1 LPQASP
7 PFITLCMS
15 DAPGQREAGLLPA
28 LVVRDATQAVGA
40 LALAQG
46 REVLLLS
53 APGAAA
59 FLGAG
64 GWRAMMAAA
73 ARDAPGAPFQDALC
87 CAAAPGLALAALRAG
102 CRLLVLDPACAAFG
116 QVATAAASVGARLLP
131 ARPVA
136 LDLSALDLGVPHG
149 RRILAAW
156 LTLGPDDSGRA
167 SL

>member
-1 LPQASP
+1 
-7 PFITLCMS
+7 MS
-15 DAPGQREAGLLPA
+15 DAPGQRQAGLAPA
-28 LVVRDATQAVGA
+28 LVVRDAAQAAAA

-64 GWRAMMAAA
+64 GWRALVAAA
-73 ARDAPGAPFQDALC
+73 ARDAPGAPFRDALC

-102 CRLLVLDPACAAFG
+102 CRLLVLERACTAFG
-116 QVATAAASVGARLLP
+116 QVADAADSVGATLLP
-131 ARPVA
+131 ARPAA

-156 LTLGPDDSGRA
+156 LTPRPDDSGRA

>member
-15 DAPGQREAGLLPA
+15 DASGQRPAALAPA
-28 LVVRDATQAVGA
+28 LVVRDAAAATAA
-40 LALAQG
+40 LALSSS

-53 APGAAA
+53 APGAAG

-64 GWRAMMAAA
+64 GWRALVAAA
-73 ARDAPGAPFQDALC
+73 ARGAPEAPFRDALC
-87 CAAAPGLALAALRAG
+87 CADAPGLALAALRGG
-102 CRLLVLDPACAAFG
+102 CRMLVLDGACAAFG
-116 QVATAAASVGARLLP
+116 QVAGAASQLGATLLP
-131 ARPVA
+131 ARPAA
-136 LDLSALDLGVPHG
+136 LDLSALDLAAPHG

-156 LTLGPDDSGRA
+156 LTGRPDDSGRA

>member
-1 LPQASP
+1 
-7 PFITLCMS
+7 MS
-15 DAPGQREAGLLPA
+15 DAPGQRQAGLAPA
-28 LVVRDATQAVGA
+28 LVVRDAAEAAAA
-40 LALAQG
+40 LSLAEG

-53 APGAAA
+53 APGAAG

-64 GWRAMMAAA
+64 GWRALVAAA

-102 CRLLVLDPACAAFG
+102 CRLLVLDAACPGFG
-116 QVATAAASVGARLLP
+116 QVAGAAASMGATLLP
-131 ARPVA
+131 ARPAA
-136 LDLSALDLGVPHG
+136 LDLSALDLAAPHG

-156 LTLGPDDSGRA
+156 LIRHPDDSGPA

>member
-15 DAPGQREAGLLPA
+15 DAPGQRQAGLAPA
-28 LVVRDATQAVGA
+28 LVVRDAAEATAA
-40 LALAQG
+40 LTLATGQ
-46 REVLLLS
+46 EVLLLS
-53 APGAAA
+53 PPGAAA

-64 GWRAMMAAA
+64 GWRALVAAA
-73 ARDAPGAPFQDALC
+73 ARAAPGAPFRDALC

-116 QVATAAASVGARLLP
+116 QVAGAAAAAGATLLP
-131 ARPVA
+131 ARPIA
-136 LDLSALDLGVPHG
+136 LDLFALDLAAPHG

-156 LTLGPDDSGRA
+156 LTPRPDDSGRA
-167 SL
+167 S

>member
-15 DAPGQREAGLLPA
+15 DASGQRQAGLAPA
-28 LVVRDATQAVGA
+28 LVVRDAAKAAAA
-40 LALAQG
+40 LALAAG

-53 APGAAA
+53 APGAAG

-64 GWRAMMAAA
+64 GWRALVAAA
-73 ARDAPGAPFQDALC
+73 ARQAPGAPFRDALC

-102 CRLLVLDPACAAFG
+102 CRLLVLDGACTGFG
-116 QVATAAASVGARLLP
+116 QVAGAAAAAGATLLP
-131 ARPVA
+131 ARPAA
-136 LDLSALDLGVPHG
+136 LDLSALDLAMPHG

-156 LTLGPDDSGRA
+156 LIRRPDDSGRA